1 MRFGKSTLVF
11 MGVALIILH
20 ASFSFGQSPAISNG
34 LSYLQSSQT
43 SAGYW
48 GDTNEVLYNSFVETC
63 AISQSLNYIG
73 GSPTA
78 YSSAI
83 QWINTIA
90 VANNDYLTAKML
102 SLSQAGI
109 DASSIRDYLLSVRNN
124 DGGWSVGDGITSDI
138 KRTALMLQALKAIN
152 YSDAATLYQAVTYL
166 TSNQNSDGGWG
177 YYPSGG
183 SDVFMTATV
192 LKTLALYNG
201 VTFNVQSSIDK
212 AVAYLLSKQNTDG
225 GFGSSPSKVYETA
238 VAFDALVA
246 TGKNISS
253 IAPSV
258 VNYLTTIQLSD
269 GSWNEDPYSTALALR
284 ALANVK
290 PNLAITSSNIAFSN
304 SMPALGGTV
313 AVTATVKNTG
323 FEPVSN
329 VVVNFYDH
337 DPTSGAPAI
346 ASKTIAAI
354 PAGGSALASIPY
366 VITTTGMSSLF
377 VVLDPSNQIDEITKL
392 DNTASNRLWGATIP
406 DLAVFSSDL
415 KPSTYT
421 PASNTAFTLQYAV
434 RNLGESATNGFDVAV
449 YDGSP
454 TGTPL
459 QTGHISG
466 IGGTETRTGTFGVTL
481 TGDGPHTLYIVA
493 DPGNAITETTK
504 TNNTTRWKRT

>member
-1 MRFGKSTLVF
+1 
-11 MGVALIILH
+11 
-20 ASFSFGQSPAISNG
+20 
-34 LSYLQSSQT
+34 
-43 SAGYW
+43 
-48 GDTNEVLYNSFVETC
+48 
-63 AISQSLNYIG
+63 
-73 GSPTA
+73 
-78 YSSAI
+78 
-83 QWINTIA
+83 
-90 VANNDYLTAKML
+90 
-102 SLSQAGI
+102 
-109 DASSIRDYLLSVRNN
+109 
-124 DGGWSVGDGITSDI
+124 
-138 KRTALMLQALKAIN
+138 
-152 YSDAATLYQAVTYL
+152 
-166 TSNQNSDGGWG
+166 
-177 YYPSGG
+177 
-183 SDVFMTATV
+183 
-192 LKTLALYNG
+192 
-201 VTFNVQSSIDK
+201 
-212 AVAYLLSKQNTDG
+212 
-225 GFGSSPSKVYETA
+225 
-238 VAFDALVA
+238 
-246 TGKNISS
+246 
-253 IAPSV
+253 
-258 VNYLTTIQLSD
+258 
-269 GSWNEDPYSTALALR
+269 
-284 ALANVK
+284 LANVK